1 MIQENEKN
9 NRKPQKNNIDIDIDR
24 SNKYIINTI
33 LTNYYRTN
41 SIFSTQKLLNKVT
54 SNPQKDN

>member
-41 SIFSTQKLLNKVT
+41 SIFST
-54 SNPQKDN
+54 